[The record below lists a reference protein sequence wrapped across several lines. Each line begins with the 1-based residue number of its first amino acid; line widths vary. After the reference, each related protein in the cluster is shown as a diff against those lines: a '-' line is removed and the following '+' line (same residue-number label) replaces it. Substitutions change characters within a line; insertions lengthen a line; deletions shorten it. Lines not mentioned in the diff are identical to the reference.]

1 MARFLPDAQAAGA
14 VGKLGGV
21 DSGRPV
27 ADRLG
32 RAGLLEFRSQR
43 LSSRILHPARDFEAV
58 ETPVEVRWDPL
69 TGYSARLVQGSSS
82 LLAPP
87 AFDLEAFAKETQT
100 SCPFCGE
107 RIESATPKLP
117 ADISANGRIKRG
129 RALLFPNLLTYTQY
143 SAVAVYSPD
152 LHYLPLQAMT
162 PQLVADNL
170 AANVDYIKAVM
181 RADGNA
187 VWASINANH
196 MLPSGSSLFHPHLQS
211 SVDPLP
217 STFQQM
223 LAAVPGDRFRAY
235 LDSEQKT
242 GERYIGSTGSI
253 EWLASFAPMGFN
265 EVRALIPGANSPGDL
280 AEDRVEDLGQGI
292 ATILNLY
299 EDLGFQSFNMALYG
313 APPSNRDYML
323 NLRMVCRSNLQ
334 SPYRSDVTYF
344 ERLHWQA
351 MVDTWPEELAEKAR
365 SKFAP

>member
-1 MARFLPDAQAAGA
+1 MGPPDGILRPASPGQQLAFGAAG
-14 VGKLGGV
+14 L
-21 DSGRPV
+21 RP
-27 ADRLG
+27 RG
-32 RAGLLEFRSQR
+32 IRQGNSNQ
-43 LSSRILHPARDFEAV
+43 LSFLWRH
-58 ETPVEVRWDPL
+58 
-69 TGYSARLVQGSSS
+69 
-82 LLAPP
+82 
-87 AFDLEAFAKETQT
+87 
-100 SCPFCGE
+100 E

-129 RALLFPNLLTYTQY
+129 RAWLFPNLLTYTQY

-170 AANVDYIKAVM
+170 AAHVEYIKAVM

-223 LAAVPGDRFRAY
+223 LAAIPGDRFRAY

-242 GERYIGSTGSI
+242 GERYIGSTDSI

-280 AEDRVEDLGQGI
+280 AEDRVEELGQGI

-299 EDLGFQSFNMALYG
+299 EDLGFQSFNIALYG

>member
-1 MARFLPDAQAAGA
+1 M
-14 VGKLGGV
+14 
-21 DSGRPV
+21 
-27 ADRLG
+27 
-32 RAGLLEFRSQR
+32 LEFRSQR

-170 AANVDYIKAVM
+170 AAHVEYIKAVM

-265 EVRALIPGANSPGDL
+265 EVRALIPGANSPGNL
-280 AEDRVEDLGQGI
+280 AEDRVEELGQGI

>member
-1 MARFLPDAQAAGA
+1 M
-14 VGKLGGV
+14 
-21 DSGRPV
+21 
-27 ADRLG
+27 
-32 RAGLLEFRSQR
+32 
-43 LSSRILHPARDFEAV
+43 IEA
-58 ETPVEVRWDPL
+58 PVEVRWDPL
-69 TGYSARLVQGSSS
+69 TGYAARLVKGTFP

-100 SCPFCGE
+100 TCPFCAE
-107 RIESATPKLP
+107 RIEQATPKFP
-117 ADISANGRIKRG
+117 PDICAGGRITRR

-162 PQLVADNL
+162 PELVADNL
-170 AANVDYIKAVM
+170 AAHVEYIKAAM
-181 RADGNA
+181 KADGNPL
-187 VWASINANH
+187 WASINANH

-223 LAAVPGDRFRAY
+223 LAAVPGDRFRDY
-235 LDSEQKT
+235 LNTEMQI

-265 EVRALIPGANSPGDL
+265 EVRALLPGVSSPAEL
-280 AEDRVEDLGQGI
+280 TEDRVDELGKGI
-292 ATILNLY
+292 GAILNVY
-299 EDLGFQSFNMALYG
+299 AAEGFQSFNMALYG
-313 APPSNRDYML
+313 TPPANRDYML

-351 MVDTWPEELAEKAR
+351 MVDTLPEELAEKAR
-365 SKFAP
+365 PKFAR

>member
-1 MARFLPDAQAAGA
+1 M
-14 VGKLGGV
+14 
-21 DSGRPV
+21 
-27 ADRLG
+27 
-32 RAGLLEFRSQR
+32 
-43 LSSRILHPARDFEAV
+43 
-58 ETPVEVRWDPL
+58 
-69 TGYSARLVQGSSS
+69 
-82 LLAPP
+82 
-87 AFDLEAFAKETQT
+87 
-100 SCPFCGE
+100 
-107 RIESATPKLP
+107 
-117 ADISANGRIKRG
+117 
-129 RALLFPNLLTYTQY
+129 LFPNLLTYTQY

-162 PQLVADNL
+162 PQLVANNL
-170 AANVDYIKAVM
+170 AAHVEYIKAVM

-280 AEDRVEDLGQGI
+280 AEDRVEELGQGI

>member
-1 MARFLPDAQAAGA
+1 
-14 VGKLGGV
+14 
-21 DSGRPV
+21 
-27 ADRLG
+27 
-32 RAGLLEFRSQR
+32 
-43 LSSRILHPARDFEAV
+43 
-58 ETPVEVRWDPL
+58 
-69 TGYSARLVQGSSS
+69 
-82 LLAPP
+82 
-87 AFDLEAFAKETQT
+87 
-100 SCPFCGE
+100 
-107 RIESATPKLP
+107 
-117 ADISANGRIKRG
+117 
-129 RALLFPNLLTYTQY
+129 
-143 SAVAVYSPD
+143 
-152 LHYLPLQAMT
+152 
-162 PQLVADNL
+162 
-170 AANVDYIKAVM
+170 M

>member
-1 MARFLPDAQAAGA
+1 MQ
-14 VGKLGGV
+14 
-21 DSGRPV
+21 
-27 ADRLG
+27 
-32 RAGLLEFRSQR
+32 FRSER
-43 LSSRILHPARDFEAV
+43 ISSTILHPAWDFEAV
-58 ETPVEVRWDPL
+58 ETPVEIRWDPL
-69 TGYSARLVQGSSS
+69 TGYAARLVKASSA

-87 AFDLEAFAKETQT
+87 AFDLEAFARETQT
-100 SCPFCGE
+100 SCPFCGD
-107 RIESATPKLP
+107 RIERTTPKLP
-117 ADISANGRIKRG
+117 ANICAEGRINRG

-170 AANVDYIKAVM
+170 ATHVQYIKAVM
-181 RADGNA
+181 KADGNA

-217 STFQQM
+217 STLQQM

-235 LDSEQKT
+235 LDSEQVA

-265 EVRALIPGANSPGDL
+265 EVRALIPGANSPGEL
-280 AEDRVEDLGQGI
+280 ADDRIDELGKGI

-299 EDLGFQSFNMALYG
+299 AELGFQSFNMAVYG
-313 APPSNRDYML
+313 APPANRDYML

-334 SPYRSDVTYF
+334 SSYRSDVTYF

-351 MVDTWPEELAEKAR
+351 MVDTSPEELAEKAR
-365 SKFAP
+365 SKFAS

>member
-1 MARFLPDAQAAGA
+1 M
-14 VGKLGGV
+14 
-21 DSGRPV
+21 RP
-27 ADRLG
+27 A
-32 RAGLLEFRSQR
+32 LLEFRTQK
-43 LSSRILHPARDFEAV
+43 LSSKLLHPARDFKEVEAQ
-58 ETPVEVRWDPL
+58 VEVRWDPL
-69 TGYSARLVQGSSS
+69 TGYAARLVRGSSP

-100 SCPFCGE
+100 MCPFCAE
-107 RIESATPKLP
+107 RIEQATPKLP
-117 ADISANGRIKRG
+117 ADIWPEGRITHG

-152 LHYLPLQAMT
+152 LHYLPLHAMT
-162 PQLVADNL
+162 PELVADNL
-170 AANVDYIKAVM
+170 AAHVEYIRAVVKAD
-181 RADGNA
+181 ASA
-187 VWASINANH
+187 PWASINANH

-235 LDSEQKT
+235 VDSEQKT

-265 EVRALIPGANSPGDL
+265 EVRALLPGAGSPAEL
-280 AEDRVEDLGQGI
+280 TEDRVDELGKGI
-292 ATILNLY
+292 AAILNLY
-299 EDLGFQSFNMALYG
+299 AELGFQSFNMALYG
-313 APPSNRDYML
+313 APPADRDYML

-334 SPYRSDVTYF
+334 SAYRSDVAYF

-351 MVDTWPEELAEKAR
+351 MVDTSPEELAEKAR
-365 SKFAP
+365 PRFAP

>member
-1 MARFLPDAQAAGA
+1 
-14 VGKLGGV
+14 V
-21 DSGRPV
+21 
-27 ADRLG
+27 
-32 RAGLLEFRSQR
+32 LEFRSQKI
-43 LSSRILHPARDFEAV
+43 SSRILHPARDFEPV

-69 TGYSARLVQGSSS
+69 TGYCARLVKGSSA

-87 AFDLEAFAKETQT
+87 AFDLEAFARETQDN
-100 SCPFCGE
+100 CPFCGD
-107 RIESATPKLP
+107 RIERATPKLP
-117 ADISANGRIKRG
+117 ADICAEGRIKRG

-152 LHYLPLQAMT
+152 LHYLPLNAMT
-162 PQLVADNL
+162 PGLVADNL
-170 AANVDYIKAVM
+170 AAHVHFIKAVIK
-181 RADGNA
+181 ADVGA

-217 STFQQM
+217 STVQEM
-223 LAAVPGDRFRAY
+223 LAAVPGERFRAY
-235 LDSEQKT
+235 LESEQRT

-253 EWLASFAPMGFN
+253 EWLASFAPMGFY
-265 EVRALIPGANSPGDL
+265 EVRALIPGAGSPGEL
-280 AEDRVEDLGQGI
+280 AEDHVGELGQGI

-299 EDLGFQSFNMALYG
+299 AELGFQSFNMALYG

-334 SPYRSDVTYF
+334 TAYRSDVTYF

-351 MVDTWPEELAEKAR
+351 MVDTSPEELAEKAR
-365 SKFAP
+365 AKFAP